1 MKITVPTSIT
11 IEVTVNAHIE
21 KVWKFWNNP
30 DHIKQWNAASDDW
43 HTTHSEVD
51 LKVGGKF
58 SSTMAAKDGSM
69 SFDFGGVYTLIKEH
83 QLIEQRL
90 GDERKV
96 RVEFKPQNGKTKI
109 IETFEAESTN
119 PVEMQREGWQAILNN
134 FKKHV
139 EAN

>member
-11 IEVTVNAHIE
+11 IEVTVNAPIE